1 MNQVGR
7 MTILDSKTI
16 PLTLEL
22 TRREIEERYSNQI
35 LGILWAFIHPAV
47 LILVYIFLFVVVFRV
62 KIGGTAELPLDYTT
76 YLLTGLAPWLVMS
89 EVLNKSGGL
98 MASSSN
104 IVKQVVFP
112 LHILPVKAVLSSLPG
127 FFVSLGILVT
137 YVLATQEP
145 HQSMLL
151 LPVLMVLQIILMIGL
166 TYFISSLGVFFKD
179 LKDFVQVFSFV
190 SMYLM
195 PLFYLPSA
203 VPGGFKFILYFNP
216 FSYMIWSYQDLVYFG
231 DFRHW
236 WAFLTFALFSLST
249 YYFGRNLFNKLKPSF
264 ADVV

>member
-1 MNQVGR
+1 MIFDTQ
-7 MTILDSKTI
+7 TI

-104 IVKQVVFP
+104 IVKQVVFS
-112 LHILPVKAVLSSLPG
+112 LHILPVKAVLSSLPD
-127 FFVSLGILVT
+127 SSCPLV
-137 YVLATQEP
+137 
-145 HQSMLL
+145 
-151 LPVLMVLQIILMIGL
+151 
-166 TYFISSLGVFFKD
+166 F
-179 LKDFVQVFSFV
+179 
-190 SMYLM
+190 
-195 PLFYLPSA
+195 
-203 VPGGFKFILYFNP
+203 
-216 FSYMIWSYQDLVYFG
+216 
-231 DFRHW
+231 
-236 WAFLTFALFSLST
+236 
-249 YYFGRNLFNKLKPSF
+249 
-264 ADVV
+264 